1 MDELI
6 LSYSWISPWDKQK
19 MPVLFLG
26 HGSPMNA
33 IEENSFTESFQ
44 VLGQQLPRP
53 KVILCISAHWCT
65 RGIAVTAMENPRM
78 IHDFWWFPP
87 ELYQVRYGAR
97 GSPELANK
105 IKEILSPI
113 ELELDYTWWLDH
125 GSWSVLRHIYPHAD
139 IPVVQM
145 SLDLTRPPQYHFDV
159 AKQLRPLRDEWILIV
174 WSGNIIHNLWL
185 VDFQNFNKDDY
196 GYNWA
201 REVQEKINRC
211 ILEKDYEPLI
221 HYREQGHSF
230 ELAIPTPE
238 HYLPLLYTLG
248 LCWESDQ
255 VEIFNDKLVAWSL
268 SMTSLII
275 GG

>member
-1 MDELI
+1 MDELT

-44 VLGQQLPRP
+44 LLGQQLPRP
-53 KVILCISAHWCT
+53 KAILCISAHWCT
-65 RGIAVTAMENPRM
+65 RGTQVTAMENPRT
-78 IHDFWWFPP
+78 IHDFWWFPL
-87 ELYQVRYGAR
+87 ELYEVRYSAK
-97 GSPELANK
+97 GSPELATRIKK
-105 IKEILSPI
+105 ILAPTEVG
-113 ELELDYTWWLDH
+113 LDYSWWLDH
-125 GSWSVLRHIYPHAD
+125 GSWSVLKHIYPNAD

-196 GYNWA
+196 GYNWV
-201 REVQEKINRC
+201 REVQEKINQC
-211 ILEKDYEPLI
+211 IIEKDYEPLM